1 MTMSARQRNSS
12 ASSRNMLL
20 DWTIPALYL
29 CPINIPNRKA
39 AIS

>member
-1 MTMSARQRNSS
+1 
-12 ASSRNMLL
+12 MLL

>member
-12 ASSRNMLL
+12 VPRNMLL
-20 DWTIPALYL
+20 DWTIPALYI